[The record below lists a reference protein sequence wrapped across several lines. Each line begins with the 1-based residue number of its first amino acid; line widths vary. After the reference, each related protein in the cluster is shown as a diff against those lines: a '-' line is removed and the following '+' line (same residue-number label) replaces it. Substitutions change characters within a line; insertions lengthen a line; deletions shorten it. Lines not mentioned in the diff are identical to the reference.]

1 MATRSSAGDF
11 SLFLS
16 SFVIYG
22 GSKRLQPV
30 YLHSFDNL
38 GQFLNRDEQILS
50 ELQFLLIS

>member
-50 ELQFLLIS
+50 ELQFLLIA